1 MLGLATPPS
10 HDQGEEANWSCREPG
25 IRNTARAVCTG
36 RVGDWSKIILGLVPG
51 SKEIAGMAD
60 DHLPQKELIAL
71 LSSLRA
77 RVAALESE
85 LAAARGIDKQL
96 QESEEKF
103 RQVTNTIDEVF
114 WLTDPRKNSM
124 LFISPAYERIW
135 GLSCQS
141 LLNDPMSFI
150 ESIHPQDRDAV
161 IAAFPQQK
169 AGTYDIEYRIIRSD
183 GEVRW
188 IRDKAFPIRNTS
200 GDVYRVVG
208 VAQDITEN
216 KNLIRELNL
225 EKERTEHLLEN
236 ILPKSIICAQKG
248 QANLPLQTLEAPV
261 IAQRIDHATVL
272 FADLV
277 GFTAFS
283 ATRQAE
289 YVVQQLN
296 YIVNVFDR
304 LSEKYGV
311 EKIKTI
317 GDCYMMAGGVPDRQD
332 DHDLRVANAALE
344 MRIALAH
351 INSEQGENFEIRIG
365 IHSGPLVAGVIG
377 TTKFVYDLWGD
388 TVNMAS
394 RMESAGVPGEIQVSE
409 STYRLLKDR
418 FRFEDRGN
426 IALKGKDQVPAYLL
440 KGPA

>member
-1 MLGLATPPS
+1 
-10 HDQGEEANWSCREPG
+10 
-25 IRNTARAVCTG
+25 
-36 RVGDWSKIILGLVPG
+36 
-51 SKEIAGMAD
+51 MAD
-60 DHLPQKELIAL
+60 DRLPQEDLIAL
-71 LSSLRA
+71 VRSLSA

-85 LAAARGIDKQL
+85 LAAAREMDKQL
-96 QESEEKF
+96 QESEQRF

-161 IAAFPQQK
+161 IAAFPRQVD
-169 AGTYDIEYRIIRSD
+169 GTYDIEYRIIRSD

-188 IRDKAFPIRNTS
+188 IRDKAFPVRNAS
-200 GDVYRVVG
+200 GDIYRVVG

-216 KNLIRELNL
+216 KNLIRDLHL

-236 ILPKSIICAQKG
+236 ILPKSIICALKG
-248 QANLPLQTLEAPV
+248 QDSLPLQTFEAPV
-261 IAQRIDHATVL
+261 IAQRIEQATVL

-283 ATRQAE
+283 GSRQAE

-296 YIVNVFDR
+296 CIVNAFDR
-304 LSEKYGV
+304 LAQKHGV

-317 GDCYMMAGGVPDRQD
+317 GDCYMLAGGVPDRQG
-332 DHDLRVANAALE
+332 DHALRVAHAALE
-344 MRIALAH
+344 MRIALAR

-365 IHSGPLVAGVIG
+365 MHSGPLVAGVIG
-377 TTKFVYDLWGD
+377 TSKFVYDLWGD
-388 TVNMAS
+388 TVNLAS

-409 STYRLLKDR
+409 STYRLLQDR
-418 FRFEDRGN
+418 FRFEPRGT
-426 IALKGKDQVPAYLL
+426 IALKGKGEVPAYLL